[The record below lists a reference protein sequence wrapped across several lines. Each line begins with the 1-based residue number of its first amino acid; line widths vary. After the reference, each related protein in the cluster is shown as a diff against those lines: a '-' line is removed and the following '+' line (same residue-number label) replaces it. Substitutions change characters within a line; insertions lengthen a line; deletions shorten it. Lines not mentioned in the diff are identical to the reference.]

1 MNICAVIVTFNRPA
15 LLSKVLEQFE
25 SLQSP
30 PNSIV
35 IIDNHSMDETP
46 QIIKKW
52 KNTTQYKK
60 IILIR
65 LKQNSGGSGGF
76 YEGIKQALTLN
87 PDWIWLSD
95 DDALPHKDCF
105 KTIRSK
111 ITQINKDEY
120 SAICCAVMNKGK
132 IDDNHRRRLHKRFIT
147 LKEKNVPIN
156 EYQYYGFSLDF
167 FSYVG
172 TVINVDKLKQAGLP
186 DKDYFIWYDDS
197 EHAWRLSSYGKIICL
212 PQAKTDH
219 DTIED
224 NTITWKTYYGLRN
237 KLLMFKRHHYIS
249 YLKQIYLLKKK
260 IYLSRSLKKNPIYK
274 KILIAAVTDAM
285 NNKKG
290 IHTVYQPGW
299 NEKNS

>member
-1 MNICAVIVTFNRPA
+1 MNICSVIVTFNRQA

-30 PNSIV
+30 PDSIV

-46 QIIKKW
+46 QIMEQW
-52 KNTTQYKK
+52 KHTTQYKK

-65 LKQNSGGSGGF
+65 LEQNLGGSGGF
-76 YEGIKQALTLN
+76 YEGIKLALTLN

-95 DDALPHKDCF
+95 DDAFPREDCF
-105 KTIRSK
+105 KIIRSG

-120 SAICCAVMNKGK
+120 SAICCSVINKGK
-132 IDDNHRRRLHKRFIT
+132 IDDNHRRRLHKGFIT
-147 LKEKNVPIN
+147 LKEKNVPKN
-156 EYQYYGFSLDF
+156 EYQNYEFLLDL

-172 TVINVDKLKQAGLP
+172 AIINVDKLKQAGLP
-186 DKDYFIWYDDS
+186 DKDYFIWHDDF
-197 EHAWRLSSYGKIICL
+197 EHAWRLSYYGKIICL
-212 PQAKTDH
+212 PQAKIDH
-219 DTIED
+219 DTTED
-224 NTITWKTYYGLRN
+224 SVVTWKTYYGLRN

-260 IYLSRSLKKNPIYK
+260 IYLSTSLKKNPIYK

-290 IHTVYQPGW
+290 VHTLYRPSW
-299 NEKNS
+299 SKKNS